1 MIFDFTQIMLTIA
14 LFTAFCCLL
23 ACALIRV
30 SERPYGDH
38 ADDTSDLEDD
48 WDFEDFDDFDE
59 IEFDLVCLEERV
71 ESLEETVR
79 DMKEEGTS

>member
-1 MIFDFTQIMLTIA
+1 MIFDYTQITLTVA

-30 SERPYGDH
+30 SERPYGDD

-48 WDFEDFDDFDE
+48 LEDFDDFDE
-59 IEFDLVCLEERV
+59 IEFDLMCLEERID
-71 ESLEETVR
+71 SLEETVR
-79 DMKEEGTS
+79 EMKEEGTG